1 VIVGVGNDVLEVSRM
16 RRELARPGRGFRDE
30 VFTASEIAYCESK
43 RYPARH
49 FAARFAAKEACLKAL
64 RTGADR
70 KWATWR
76 EVEVARG
83 PRGEPELVLHGHV
96 KRLAGHRRVRRVLVS
111 LSHTPSVAM
120 ASVVLET

>member
-1 VIVGVGNDVLEVSRM
+1 MIVGVGNDVLEVSRI
-16 RRELARPGRGFRDE
+16 RRELAREGRGFRDE
-30 VFTASEIAYCESK
+30 VFTPREIAYCESK

-64 RTGADR
+64 RTGVDNSWSA
-70 KWATWR
+70 WR

-83 PRGEPELVLHGHV
+83 PRGEPELVLTGQV
-96 KRLAGHRRVRRVLVS
+96 KRLAGRRRVRRVLVS
-111 LSHTPSVAM
+111 LSHTSSVAM